1 LSAMLLYPFV
11 EIIKSITYFGKFY
24 NFGH

>member
-1 LSAMLLYPFV
+1 MLLYPFV
-11 EIIKSITYFGKFY
+11 EIIKSTTYFGKFY